1 MMPWWLR
8 LAKFAA
14 PRWRGLSGVAALML
28 LAASLQ
34 ALKPWPLKILV
45 DHVFADRTLPP
56 SLAWLG
62 ALPGADTSQ
71 GLSAYL
77 AAGTL
82 VIFAATW
89 SVQAAQTLLQSSVAL
104 RITYSVGATLFEHLQ
119 RLSLRYHSRK
129 PAGDLVRR
137 VTRDSRCARDLVID
151 VLVPALTS
159 LVTLS
164 VMFLVMWQLDATLT
178 LAALLVVPAIT
189 MAQKVFYRP
198 MTQRAF
204 EQQQLEGALMSQ
216 TEQTLSAIQ
225 LVQAFRREKHEEARF
240 RGTAADTLRA
250 YFRCLAAQLKFQLSV
265 NASTTTG
272 RAAIMLLGG
281 WHVLEGSLTVGGLL
295 VFLAYLACLYEPL
308 QTLSQL
314 SVGLAATEA
323 SARRV
328 FEVLDHQDFVAT
340 SGNGGESVPAREG
353 AAGIRFERVSFAY
366 EVGHPVLQDIDLEIQ
381 PGERVAFV
389 GHTGAGKTT
398 VVSLLMRFFD
408 PTDGRITLGG
418 VDLREM
424 TPEAL
429 RAQIS
434 ILLQDPFLLP
444 VSIAENVAYG
454 RPNATPEEIAA
465 AAHAAGADDFIRRLP
480 QGYATIIGENGATLS
495 GGEKQRI
502 AIARAL
508 LKDAPLLILDEP
520 TSALDAATES
530 QLMDSLR
537 LLMRG
542 KTTILIAHRMSTI
555 RHADRIVVFHEGRKV
570 EEGSEQE
577 LLSRPGPYRRMH
589 AIHVDSFAPH
599 STISVA

>member
-1 MMPWWLR
+1 LG
-8 LAKFAA
+8 KFAA
-14 PRWRGLSGVAALML
+14 PRWKGLAGVLALML
-28 LAASLQ
+28 LAAGLQ

-45 DHVFADRTLPP
+45 DHVFAQRVLPP
-56 SLAWLG
+56 SMAWLES
-62 ALPGADTSQ
+62 LPGAETRG
-71 GLSAYL
+71 GLCAYL

-82 VIFAATW
+82 LIFAATW
-89 SVQAAQTLLQSSVAL
+89 AVQAVQSLLQSSVAL
-104 RITYSVGATLFEHLQ
+104 RITYSLGAAVFEHLQ
-119 RLSLRYHSRK
+119 RLSLRYHSRQ

-159 LVTLS
+159 LFTLG
-164 VMFLVMWQLDATLT
+164 VMFMVMWRLDAVLT
-178 LAALLVVPAIT
+178 LAGLLVVPA
-189 MAQKVFYRP
+189 MVFAQRRFYRP
-198 MTQRAF
+198 MTERSF
-204 EQQQLEGALMSQ
+204 EQQQLEGQLMSQ

-225 LVQAFRREKHEEARF
+225 LVQAFRRERHEEARF

-265 NASTTTG
+265 NAATAVG
-272 RAAIMLLGG
+272 RSALMLLGG
-281 WHVLEGSLTVGGLL
+281 WHVLDGSLTVGGLL
-295 VFLAYLACLYEPL
+295 VFLAYLSSLYEPL

-328 FEVLDHQDFVAT
+328 FEVLDHQDFVT
-340 SGNGGESVPAREG
+340 SSGESPQPSPEQC
-353 AAGIRFERVSFAY
+353 AAVAIRFDRVSFAY
-366 EVGHPVLQDIDLEIQ
+366 EAGRPVLHEIDLDIQ
-381 PGERVAFV
+381 PGERVALV

-398 VVSLLMRFFD
+398 IVSLLMRFFD

-424 TPEAL
+424 TPQSL
-429 RAQIS
+429 RAQVS

-444 VSIAENVAYG
+444 VSIAENIAYG

-465 AAHAAGADDFIRRLP
+465 AASAAGADDFIRRLP
-480 QGYATIIGENGATLS
+480 QGYATVVGEAGATLS

-520 TSALDAATES
+520 TSALDAVTEK
-530 QLMDSLR
+530 QLMDSLGR
-537 LLMRG
+537 LMSGR
-542 KTTILIAHRMSTI
+542 TTILIAHRMSTI
-555 RHADRIVVFHEGRKV
+555 RHAERIVVFDEGRKV
-570 EEGSEQE
+570 EEGSERE
-577 LLSRPGPYRRMH
+577 LLSHSGAYRRMH
-589 AIHVDSFAPH
+589 AIHVESFAPR
-599 STISVA
+599 STSSVA